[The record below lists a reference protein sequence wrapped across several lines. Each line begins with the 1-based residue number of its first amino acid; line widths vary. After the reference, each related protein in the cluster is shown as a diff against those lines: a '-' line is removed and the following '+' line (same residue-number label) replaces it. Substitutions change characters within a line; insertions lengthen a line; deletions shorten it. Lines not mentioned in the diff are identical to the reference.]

1 MPKELRFDED
11 ARAALLD
18 GVDAVA
24 DAVKV
29 TLGPKG
35 RNVALGRKWSAPIIT
50 NDGVTV
56 ARDVE
61 LADNF
66 ENMGAQLIKEAASKT
81 NDVAGDGTTTATV
94 LAHAMIHEGMRATA
108 AGMNPMML
116 KRGIQR
122 ALAAADT
129 AISEQGRKIDE
140 PKQMQWVATISSGEE
155 EIGSQVA
162 EALERVGRDG
172 AVSVEDGRTHTLE
185 LEFVDGMQLDRGYI
199 SPYLVTDPTSMSCE
213 LNSPLILVTDQKL
226 SNAQE
231 MLPLLEKIVQ
241 AGRKDLLL
249 IAEDVDGDM
258 LATLVV
264 NKARGALNACAI
276 KAPAYG
282 ERRRSILDDIAVL
295 TNATVISKDVGRD
308 LKELDVGVLGTARR
322 VVIRKDDTT
331 IVEGAG
337 SRPDIAKRV
346 AQIRAQ
352 IESTDSDY
360 DVEKLE
366 ERAAKLSGGV
376 GLLKVGAATEV
387 ELKERKHRVED
398 ALSATKAAVDEGIVA
413 GGGTVF
419 IRAIAAVERDTA
431 DLMGDEAVGA
441 RVVRDALRVP
451 LRQIA
456 QNAGEIGDVVV
467 ERVVGAEGT
476 LGYNVVSGKIEDLT
490 TAGVVDPVKVVRA
503 GLQNAGSVAMM
514 VLSTEALVADLP
526 GKKPMG
532 GPAPTP
538 PPGF

>member
-66 ENMGAQLIKEAASKT
+66 KNMGAQLIKEAASKT

-94 LAHAMIHEGMRATA
+94 LAHAMIHEGMRASA

-282 ERRRSILDDIAVL
+282 ERRRAILDDIAVL

-308 LKELDVGVLGTARR
+308 LKGLDIGVLGTARR

-346 AQIRAQ
+346 TQIRAQ

-360 DVEKLE
+360 DIEKLE

-441 RVVRDALRVP
+441 RVVRDALRAP

-467 ERVVGAEGT
+467 ERVIGAEGT
-476 LGYNVVSGKIEDLT
+476 LGYNVASGKIEDLT

-538 PPGF
+538 PPDF

>member
-29 TLGPKG
+29 TLGPRG

-66 ENMGAQLIKEAASKT
+66 QNMGAQLIKEAASKT

-108 AGMNPMML
+108 AGMNPMTI

-129 AISEQGRKIDE
+129 AISKQARKIRE

-155 EIGSQVA
+155 EIGHHVA
-162 EALERVGRDG
+162 EALERVGKDG
-172 AVSVEDGRTHTLE
+172 AVSVEEGRTHALE

-199 SPYLVTDPTSMSCE
+199 SPYLVTDPTAMSCE
-213 LNSPLILVTDQKL
+213 LDNPLILITDQKL

-241 AGRKDLLL
+241 AGRKDLLI

-282 ERRRSILDDIAVL
+282 ERRKAILDDIAAL
-295 TNATVISKDVGRD
+295 TNATVVSKDLGQD
-308 LKELDVGVLGTARR
+308 LKEIDIAVLGTARR

-337 SRPDIAKRV
+337 SKRDIAKRV
-346 AQIRAQ
+346 AQIRSQ
-352 IESTDSDY
+352 IENTDSDY

-398 ALSATKAAVDEGIVA
+398 ALSATKAAVEEGIVP

-419 IRAIAAVERDTA
+419 IRAIAAVERETA
-431 DLMGDEAVGA
+431 DLTGDEAVGA
-441 RVVRDALRVP
+441 RIVRHALREP

-456 QNAGEIGDVVV
+456 QNAGDIGDVVV
-467 ERVVGAEGT
+467 ERVVGATGT
-476 LGYNVVSGKIEDLT
+476 SGYNVLSGKIEDLT

-526 GKKPMG
+526 AKKAMG
-532 GPAPTP
+532 GPMPTP
-538 PPGF
+538 PPEF

>member
-1 MPKELRFDED
+1 L
-11 ARAALLD
+11 
-18 GVDAVA
+18 
-24 DAVKV
+24 
-29 TLGPKG
+29 
-35 RNVALGRKWSAPIIT
+35 
-50 NDGVTV
+50 
-56 ARDVE
+56 
-61 LADNF
+61 
-66 ENMGAQLIKEAASKT
+66 
-81 NDVAGDGTTTATV
+81 
-94 LAHAMIHEGMRATA
+94 
-108 AGMNPMML
+108 
-116 KRGIQR
+116 
-122 ALAAADT
+122 
-129 AISEQGRKIDE
+129 
-140 PKQMQWVATISSGEE
+140 
-155 EIGSQVA
+155 
-162 EALERVGRDG
+162 
-172 AVSVEDGRTHTLE
+172 
-185 LEFVDGMQLDRGYI
+185 
-199 SPYLVTDPTSMSCE
+199 
-213 LNSPLILVTDQKL
+213 
-226 SNAQE
+226 
-231 MLPLLEKIVQ
+231 LPLLEKIVQ

-282 ERRRSILDDIAVL
+282 ERRRAILDDIAVL

-308 LKELDVGVLGTARR
+308 LKGLDIGVLGTARR

>member
-66 ENMGAQLIKEAASKT
+66 KNMGAQLIKEAASKT

-94 LAHAMIHEGMRATA
+94 LAHAMIHEGMRASA

-231 MLPLLEKIVQ
+231 LLPLLEKIVQ

-282 ERRRSILDDIAVL
+282 ERRRAILDDIAVL

-308 LKELDVGVLGTARR
+308 LKGLDIGVLGTAPPGCHPKGRHHHRGGRR
-322 VVIRKDDTT
+322 VKARHRQARGPDP
-331 IVEGAG
+331 GA
-337 SRPDIAKRV
+337 DRV
-346 AQIRAQ
+346 
-352 IESTDSDY
+352 
-360 DVEKLE
+360 
-366 ERAAKLSGGV
+366 
-376 GLLKVGAATEV
+376 
-387 ELKERKHRVED
+387 HR
-398 ALSATKAAVDEGIVA
+398 
-413 GGGTVF
+413 
-419 IRAIAAVERDTA
+419 
-431 DLMGDEAVGA
+431 
-441 RVVRDALRVP
+441 LR
-451 LRQIA
+451 L
-456 QNAGEIGDVVV
+456 
-467 ERVVGAEGT
+467 
-476 LGYNVVSGKIEDLT
+476 
-490 TAGVVDPVKVVRA
+490 
-503 GLQNAGSVAMM
+503 
-514 VLSTEALVADLP
+514 
-526 GKKPMG
+526 
-532 GPAPTP
+532 
-538 PPGF
+538 